1 MKNAMGRASCMVLV
15 GRTEGKSHMEDVG
28 INGRIIL
35 KCILKK
41 YDTGV
46 RTGLI

>member
-1 MKNAMGRASCMVLV
+1 MPFELWIAIVKRRDLLEVLA
-15 GRTEGKSHMEDVG
+15 

-41 YDTGV
+41 
-46 RTGLI
+46 

>member
-1 MKNAMGRASCMVLV
+1 MPFEMWVAILKKGGFLEVIV
-15 GRTEGKSHMEDVG
+15 

-41 YDTGV
+41 
-46 RTGLI
+46 